1 MRTSMI
7 AILIGGLLLA
17 PGARAADDDAK
28 AIITKAIK
36 AQGGEE
42 AQAKYK
48 AGQTKAK
55 GKVEILGGID
65 FTQESAFMLP
75 DKLKETV
82 EMEVMGQKLRV
93 VSIINGSKVSIDAN
107 GMEVPISDAIKQT
120 LKDAIHSLKVSRLTT
135 LLKDK
140 DIELSSLG
148 EVKVND
154 KPALGVRVASK
165 GHKDISLFFDKD
177 TGLLA
182 KVERRTV
189 DPQTGNEITEERII
203 TEYAKTDGVPTPK
216 KVLINH
222 DGAKHMELEILETKR
237 LEKLDDSE
245 FAKP

>member
-1 MRTSMI
+1 MRTYVI
-7 AILIGGLLLA
+7 ATLLGGLLLA
-17 PGARAADDDAK
+17 PGARAADDDVK

-36 AQGGEE
+36 AHGGEE
-42 AQAKYK
+42 AYTKYK

-55 GKVEILGGID
+55 GKVEILGGIE

-75 DKLKETV
+75 DKMKEIV
-82 EMEVMGQKLRV
+82 EMEIMGQKLRV
-93 VSIINGSKVSIDAN
+93 VSLINGSKVSIEAN
-107 GMEVPISDAIKQT
+107 GMEVPISDPIQQA
-120 LKDAIHSLKVSRLTT
+120 LKDAIYSLKVSRLGE

-140 DIELSSLG
+140 GIELSSVG

-165 GHKDISLFFDKD
+165 GHKDISLFFDKA

-203 TEYAKTDGVPTPK
+203 TEYTKTDGVPTPK
-216 KVLINH
+216 KAVINH
-222 DGAKHMELEILETKR
+222 DGAKHMEFEILETKR